1 MVDVDDGVLAAIQR
15 YLHALH
21 VHGVD
26 ARLAILFGSWAHGTA
41 TSLSDI
47 DLVVV
52 SPQFDRGISRS
63 DVDLLWRL
71 AAAVDSRIE
80 PVPSGESQW
89 AEDRSSALLEIAR
102 REGRIVQPEAA

>member
-1 MVDVDDGVLAAIQR
+1 MADDGVLTAIQR
-15 YLHALH
+15 YLRALH

-41 TSLSDI
+41 TALSDI

-52 SPQFDRGISRS
+52 SPQFDRGISRA
-63 DVDLLWRL
+63 DVDLLWRV

-80 PVPSGESQW
+80 PVPSGERQW

-102 REGRIVQPEAA
+102 CEGRVVQPEAA